1 MRCGRAKPL
10 SLALRVSLLL
20 TTQHT
25 MKTSHQKRLPIEEY
39 ALLTENAPE
48 LGAKLDHWYS
58 FYQPATPGECEW
70 LDMAV
75 MASVQAR
82 RVLACLTATVNH
94 QINTAFFDFDREQE
108 DEVARYRAMLETQPG
123 AAVVGLKRSA
133 LGVRF
138 LIGRWERLLRL
149 IQEEGTLYGNDRNE
163 AINYQGARASKP
175 EDLFQSEGAYLTW
188 LYCLMCQPAPKDEQ
202 FVAMGN
208 EKWMPASLMDRPP
221 AEWLGEASLCRKLL
235 VERAE
240 RELAYLRPREERL
253 RLNYETP
260 ARDGA
265 EIRRQVLQG
274 PVGARLLREAESH
287 NRHYHRAYN
296 AFLKGRAYSAKTG
309 RLPGQPEA
317 DLHGEADETPATVV
331 PVPVSESMPA
341 EQGVARRKQAA
352 EALAPGG
359 ENGIGPPIFR
369 GDNGRAAVV
378 ATGPLAAEELLAQE
392 AAENEAGMAG
402 V

>member
-1 MRCGRAKPL
+1 
-10 SLALRVSLLL
+10 
-20 TTQHT
+20 
-25 MKTSHQKRLPIEEY
+25 
-39 ALLTENAPE
+39 LLTEHAPE
-48 LGAKLDHWYS
+48 LGAKLDEWYS
-58 FYQPATPGECEW
+58 FYQPATPGECES

-82 RVLACLTATVNH
+82 RVHACLTATVNH
-94 QINTAFFDFDREQE
+94 QINTAFVDFDREQE
-108 DEVARYRAMLETQPG
+108 DEVDRYRAMLATQPG

-133 LGVRF
+133 LGMRF

-149 IQEEGTLYGNDRNE
+149 IQEEGTLYGNDRIE

-175 EDLFQSEGAYLTW
+175 EDLFESEGAYLTW
-188 LYCLMCQPAPKDEQ
+188 LYCLMCQPAAKDEQ

-221 AEWLGEASLCRKLL
+221 AEWLGKASLCKKLL
-235 VERAE
+235 VELAE
-240 RELAYLRPREERL
+240 RELAYLRPREQRL
-253 RLNYETP
+253 RVNHETP

-274 PVGARLLREAESH
+274 REGARLLREAEVH

-296 AFLKGRAYSAKTG
+296 TFLKGRAYSAKSG

-317 DLHGEADETPATVV
+317 GVHGEANATPAKVA
-331 PVPVSESMPA
+331 PVAVAEPVSA
-341 EQGVARRKQAA
+341 EQGVARRKQEA

-359 ENGIGPPIFR
+359 ENGIGRPTAH
-369 GDNGRAAVV
+369 GDRERAAVM
-378 ATGPLAAEELLAQE
+378 ATLPRSAA
-392 AAENEAGMAG
+392 